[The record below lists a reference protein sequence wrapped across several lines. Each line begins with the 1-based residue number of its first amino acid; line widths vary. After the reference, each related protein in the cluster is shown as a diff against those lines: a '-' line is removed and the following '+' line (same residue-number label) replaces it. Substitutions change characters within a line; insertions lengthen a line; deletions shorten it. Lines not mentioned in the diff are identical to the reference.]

1 MATLFGPGGIKN
13 KLLIIKPP
21 YRSFPMGFAYVLA
34 CLDRWEISF
43 DFVDTTLPFQDC
55 RRYLKKNDYL
65 AVASGGLIGQYRFFS
80 DIVENVRKINPDL
93 PIILGGNIT
102 KDIRYEFLF
111 DKIGIDFGVV
121 GEAETSLPYLVNAIA
136 QGQKD
141 FNNVPGLLYKD
152 KFTNKIIRN
161 MPQRLDL
168 EREDILPAWQY
179 FDLDYYSPKQYMPF
193 FGYRSCMPVVS
204 GRGCVGQCSFC
215 SPTIGSFRMR
225 PVKHVINEIEFLN
238 ANYNFDWVVLFNEMA
253 YRTKEEVLTFCAA
266 YKKLKIRKPWFCSF
280 RTDVDFDKETFMVMK
295 ETGCVSASAGI
306 ESGSDRILGLMRK
319 GTTVEQIKRFYR
331 LAKEAGLPCSGTFMV
346 GNEAETEREI
356 RETTDMVINEE
367 MNAVVQ
373 LTSSYPGTLI
383 YKNALKRSL
392 VIDEWEYLQKFK
404 FVSGVWDY
412 TWIDRFYVNITDIP
426 NDRFWDVIVA
436 ELRRFHTWLFNRY
449 QAKNMQFKF
458 LFETLCIEAKGSCP
472 QCQAKTVIYPYPPF
486 IFLEMETFCPKCYYR
501 VYFNIYKSK
510 KFVKHFDL
518 LSRELNKAQRI
529 IIAGTSSE
537 AAAFLRIDRFGID
550 YSKVK
555 GFLDVKPQA
564 CWSDTFINKPRV
576 KLDDLLK
583 VEPDIILVV
592 DDEMDDSE
600 LLIRNFYLSKSL
612 ENPKIL
618 HLFPDSKRWS
628 LMLTRFIQK
637 NNLKLSWGIKLTKFI
652 SGVKK
657 IILRVVLTLLRIVQ
671 TKPRRIVAKRIIHK
685 FRYLYLRLS
694 NLWEC

>member
-1 MATLFGPGGIKN
+1 
-13 KLLIIKPP
+13 
-21 YRSFPMGFAYVLA
+21 MGFAYVLA
-34 CLDRWEISF
+34 CLDRWEIPF
-43 DFVDTTLPFQDC
+43 DFVDTTLPFQDY

-80 DIVENVRKINPDL
+80 DIAENVRKINPDL

-136 QGQKD
+136 QGQND
-141 FNNVPGLLYKD
+141 FNTVPGLLYKD
-152 KFTNKIIRN
+152 KVTSKIIRN

-168 EREDILPAWQY
+168 EKENILPAWQY
-179 FDLDYYSPKQYMPF
+179 FDADYYFSKQYLLQF

-225 PVKHVINEIEFLN
+225 PVKHVIKEIEFLN
-238 ANYNFDWVVLFNEMA
+238 ANYNFDWVVLLNEMA
-253 YRTKEEVLTFCAA
+253 YQTKEEILTFCAA
-266 YKKLKIRKPWFCSF
+266 YKKLKIRKPWFCF
-280 RTDVDFDKETFMVMK
+280 LRTDVDFDKETFMTMK
-295 ETGCVSASAGI
+295 ETGCISTSAGI
-306 ESGSDRILGLMRK
+306 ESGSDRILKLMRK

-331 LAKEAGLPCSGTFMV
+331 LTKEVGLPCSGTFMV
-346 GNEAETEREI
+346 GNEAEMEIDI
-356 RETTDMVINEE
+356 RESIDTVINEE
-367 MNAVVQ
+367 MNAAVQ

-383 YKNALKRSL
+383 YKNALKRNL
-392 VIDEWEYLQKFK
+392 VIDEWEYLQKFD
-404 FVSGVWDY
+404 FICGVWDY
-412 TWIDRFYVNITDIP
+412 TWIDRFYMNITDIP

-436 ELRRFHTWLFNRY
+436 ELRRFYTWLFNRY
-449 QAKNMQFKF
+449 QAKNIQFKF
-458 LFETLCIEAKGSCP
+458 LFQTLCIEVKGSCP
-472 QCQAKTVIYPYPPF
+472 QCGANTVVYPFPPF
-486 IFLEMETFCPKCYYR
+486 IFLEMETYCPKCYYR

-550 YSKVK
+550 YSKVN

-576 KLDDLLK
+576 KLDDLLNVK
-583 VEPDIILVV
+583 PDIILVV
-592 DDEMDDSE
+592 DDEMGDSE
-600 LLIRNFYLSKSL
+600 LLIRHFYLNRNL
-612 ENPKIL
+612 GNPKIL

-637 NNLKLSWGIKLTKFI
+637 NNLKLSWGIKLTKFLFEA
-652 SGVKK
+652 KK
-657 IILRVVLTLLRIVQ
+657 IIFRVGLNLIRIAHA
-671 TKPRRIVAKRIIHK
+671 KPRRAVAKKIIHK

-694 NLWEC
+694 NL